1 MTPSTSDSVYT
12 GGDLSILLPP
22 WNLGSFILAGKT
34 LLCFP
39 DTYFGDR
46 PSKQRAMSPA
56 ACCWMEALMWME
68 TSLLVETLAV
78 TAVGNEPWANN
89 IQCCVPDGWLLS
101 ETEAFWA
108 RSKRT
113 WFVLDCVLW
122 MLAYQLT
129 HPDVPK
135 VLAFPCVGKGR
146 REFWPLI

>member
-1 MTPSTSDSVYT
+1 MH
-12 GGDLSILLPP
+12 SIRC
-22 WNLGSFILAGKT
+22 T
-34 LLCFP
+34 LH
-39 DTYFGDR
+39 GAR
-46 PSKQRAMSPA
+46 
-56 ACCWMEALMWME
+56 MEALMRME
-68 TSLLVETLAV
+68 VSLLLETLAV

-108 RSKRT
+108 RSKRI
-113 WFVLDCVLW
+113 WFVLDCILW

-146 REFWPLI
+146 REF